1 MHRGFKSIIMIFL
14 MLVLSSSV
22 ATNSLNVE
30 VETLTFEEMAEPL
43 NVILPISDLNEP
55 GFQQGSI
62 YTNTTLSAGGVHT
75 CAILDNGSVS
85 CWGAYVVGKGI
96 TTSIPTLISSFGAN
110 RTAVAISSGYEYA
123 CAILD
128 DGSVSCWGD
137 NYAGQLGDGTTT
149 RRYTPTP
156 TSSLGPGRTA
166 VAIGTGSY
174 HTCVILDNGSVSC
187 WGSNWVGQLGDGTTT
202 DRHTPT
208 LISGLGNGRTAVAIS
223 VDDSTTCAILD
234 NGLVSCWGSNSAGKL
249 GDGTSTDR
257 HTPTPTSSLG
267 NGRTAVAISSTASS
281 TCAILDNGLISCW
294 GYGGQIGD
302 GTTTNRHTPTPTSS
316 LGTGRTAVSISGGNL
331 FYCALLDNGSVS
343 CWGWSYFG
351 MWGNQEPSNQTSPIL
366 ISSLGTGRTAVALAS
381 GMQHACAILD
391 NGSVSC
397 WGYNN
402 VGQLGDGTT
411 TNRHTPTLISSLGT
425 GRTAA
430 LSERD
435 FDADSIL
442 NIFEDFICSQG
453 SYQSGSTCIQAD
465 TGHFVPN
472 IGQNTQTPCTAGTYQ
487 DSTGQSHCHE
497 ADAGYYV
504 DVSFGDAQITQTPC
518 PGGTYIPTTGSTSP
532 LDCLGADPGHY
543 VDASAGP
550 GQSNQIPC
558 PAGSYQTLTGQT
570 SCDEADAG
578 FYVELI
584 AQSTQTPCPTGTY
597 NPDYGSANSSACK
610 NADVGYYVELIAQST
625 QTPCPTG
632 TYNPDYGQPYCT
644 NADPG
649 YYVEL
654 IAQST
659 QTPCPTGTYNPDYG
673 QPYCTNADAGYYVEL
688 IAQSTQIPCPVGK
701 YQPLNGQNSCH
712 DADAGYYVELIAQS
726 TQTPCPIGF
735 YQAKI
740 GQGFCD
746 GADAGHYVSS
756 TAQSNQTECFMGTYQ
771 VLTEQ
776 ASCDDANT
784 GFYVDQNGQSN
795 QTVCPIYHSTLNI
808 ASQSITDCI
817 QDTDLD
823 SIPDLIDPDDDN
835 DGVIDQSDAFPLDDS
850 KFTDIASD
858 KQVDNSTILSTPE
871 DKTDSN
877 QSSVILV
884 VAGLASVL
892 VCGLVIMKR
901 KKNSH
906 SNAVKELPSTANAS
920 SNHIEKPIII
930 QKPNP
935 SPSIDQ
941 VGVIGG
947 DGYEWINFPPNSQTN
962 FYRAPGDKEW
972 ILWEN

>member
-55 GFQQGSI
+55 GFQEGSI

-96 TTSIPTLISSFGAN
+96 MTSIPTLISSFGAN

-249 GDGTSTDR
+249 GDGTSTD
-257 HTPTPTSSLG
+257 
-267 NGRTAVAISSTASS
+267 
-281 TCAILDNGLISCW
+281 
-294 GYGGQIGD
+294 
-302 GTTTNRHTPTPTSS
+302 RHTPTPTSS

-578 FYVELI
+578 F
-584 AQSTQTPCPTGTY
+584 
-597 NPDYGSANSSACK
+597 
-610 NADVGYYVELIAQST
+610 
-625 QTPCPTG
+625 
-632 TYNPDYGQPYCT
+632 
-644 NADPG
+644 
-649 YYVEL
+649 YVEL